1 MLPSFSL
8 AKIAAG
14 VALVLAL
21 LAGVWKIHHT
31 GVVAGRAEIQA
42 VWDQDK
48 IRAAEESAK
57 KIGEVKKT
65 SAELQAA
72 ADKEKGNLNAHIRSI
87 DLERDE
93 LLKRLRDRPVRPAES
108 GGSVPASPGTGAS
121 APSCTGAELFRE
133 DAEFLTREASR
144 AEILR
149 AHIKSLESQYERVR
163 KLINGP

>member
-1 MLPSFSL
+1 MPQFSL

-31 GVVAGRAEIQA
+31 GVVAGRAEVQLL
-42 VWDQDK
+42 WDQDIAK
-48 IRAAEESAK
+48 AAEESAAK
-57 KIGEVKKT
+57 LDKVKKD
-65 SAELQAA
+65 SAALQIAT
-72 ADKEKGNLNAHIRSI
+72 DKERGNLNAHIRSI

-93 LLKRLRDRPVRPAES
+93 LLRRLRDRPVRPAES

-121 APSCTGAELFRE
+121 APSCTGAELFGQ